1 MPAIQT
7 PFFGVNID
15 PSTVNLEAALQRAR
29 LADESDMELVT
40 IQDHLY

>member
-7 PFFGVNID
+7 PIFGVNID
-15 PSTVNLEAALQRAR
+15 PSAVNLEAALQRAR